1 MWTPPQLC
9 THTYIHVHT
18 YAYTHTY
25 MSICICFLY
34 IIIYAIFCLSTCFV
48 SPCFFFF
55 PLLNAQFW
63 VFLRKF
69 LASFCFYLFLAHSEK
84 SQPLLAKKEK
94 SDPWAT
100 PTSWRFLPVAFLFL
114 YVSRNLRR
122 IFSIKKRA
130 AYKKRNLA
138 VAMASLFACLF
149 SSLTFFFWFFF
160 WAPYSIFTTF
170 CHLNSTQNECQ
181 TNYIVS
187 TENTAKWKRS
197 KFK

>member
-9 THTYIHVHT
+9 THTYTHVHMHI
-18 YAYTHTY
+18 YTY

-48 SPCFFFF
+48 SLWFFFF
-55 PLLNAQFW
+55 AQCSILSISSQVFGFLLLLLIFGTQ
-63 VFLRKF
+63 RKIS
-69 LASFCFYLFLAHSEK
+69 AT
-84 SQPLLAKKEK
+84 LAKKEK
-94 SDPWAT
+94 SGPWAT
-100 PTSWRFLPVAFLFL
+100 PTSWSFLPVAFLFL

-149 SSLTFFFWFFF
+149 SSLTFFFLVFFERRIRF
-160 WAPYSIFTTF
+160 SQHFAI
-170 CHLNSTQNECQ
+170 
-181 TNYIVS
+181 
-187 TENTAKWKRS
+187 
-197 KFK
+197 

>member
-55 PLLNAQFW
+55 SFAQCSILSISSQVFGFLLLLLIFGTQ
-63 VFLRKF
+63 RKIS
-69 LASFCFYLFLAHSEK
+69 AT
-84 SQPLLAKKEK
+84 LAKKEK
-94 SDPWAT
+94 SGPWAT
-100 PTSWRFLPVAFLFL
+100 PTSWSFLPVAFLFL

-149 SSLTFFFWFFF
+149 SSLTFFFWFFLSAVF
-160 WAPYSIFTTF
+160 DFHNILPFKFYS
-170 CHLNSTQNECQ
+170 
-181 TNYIVS
+181 
-187 TENTAKWKRS
+187 KWMPNKLHSFNREYS
-197 KFK
+197 KMKKIKI